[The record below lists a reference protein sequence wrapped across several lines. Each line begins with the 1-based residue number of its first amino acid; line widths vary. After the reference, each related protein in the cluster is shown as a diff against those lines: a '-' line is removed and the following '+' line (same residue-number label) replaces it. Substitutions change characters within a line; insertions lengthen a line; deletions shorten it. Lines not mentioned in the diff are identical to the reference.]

1 MTTLVKTAMDE
12 ESLTWSRMDQCAD
25 FTLWVDIARGAC
37 ALLSAAQCC
46 HIKHNRY
53 LMIIIF
59 FVQHCSIANKQEVR
73 LKLNDRNRK
82 DGAACGGVC
91 VQRDGVM
98 DQFST
103 CLRVCVCTC
112 ASYVCR
118 PAIGESS
125 VLVMIAKSVPQ
136 PQGHADLIHDVTRSL

>member
-25 FTLWVDIARGAC
+25 FTLWVDIACGAC

-46 HIKHNRY
+46 HIKHNHY

-91 VQRDGVM
+91 VRRDGVT

-103 CLRVCVCTC
+103 CLRVCVHVCVLCVPTC
-112 ASYVCR
+112 HRRIFCPCDDRQKCPTA
-118 PAIGESS
+118 AG
-125 VLVMIAKSVPQ
+125 
-136 PQGHADLIHDVTRSL
+136 TR